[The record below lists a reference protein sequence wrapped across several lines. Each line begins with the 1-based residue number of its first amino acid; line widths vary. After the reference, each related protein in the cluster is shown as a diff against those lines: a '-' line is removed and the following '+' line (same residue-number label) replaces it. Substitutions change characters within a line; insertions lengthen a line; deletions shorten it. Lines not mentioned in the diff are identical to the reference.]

1 MIKSSSLANGYSVS
15 FGLLPCRATILINEL
30 PETVSLLL
38 LKETN
43 VTVAY
48 CSRFVQTVSTK
59 GGPYP
64 TEITTYSLVLFTPL
78 KDLFSPSRKES
89 KCHLILENTQIKIAL
104 HSSLST
110 LNLRQLFAYPTHSS
124 DAKFEVFLE

>member
-64 TEITTYSLVLFTPL
+64 T
-78 KDLFSPSRKES
+78 DLFSPSRKES